1 MVTKSKQKP
10 NLASPDQ
17 ALASAQTSW
26 EVSLSWSPPRRL
38 LSWLFAFVPSDR
50 SPAPPGSAPAP
61 PTADQRREG
70 SASEAIGEPS
80 QGPPGVQLPSDPPRL
95 RPEAS
100 RGRCICG
107 GCGTRR
113 RGDEPLPFLAS
124 ESPDSRLPH
133 EHQRTASKSVLRL
146 SEGLSRCR
154 CPRKGV

>member
-10 NLASPDQ
+10 NLASADQ

-100 RGRCICG
+100 RGCCICG
-107 GCGTRR
+107 GCGNLSPKHSHQN
-113 RGDEPLPFLAS
+113 DLVVEAS
-124 ESPDSRLPH
+124 IANHREVGK
-133 EHQRTASKSVLRL
+133 E
-146 SEGLSRCR
+146 E
-154 CPRKGV
+154 